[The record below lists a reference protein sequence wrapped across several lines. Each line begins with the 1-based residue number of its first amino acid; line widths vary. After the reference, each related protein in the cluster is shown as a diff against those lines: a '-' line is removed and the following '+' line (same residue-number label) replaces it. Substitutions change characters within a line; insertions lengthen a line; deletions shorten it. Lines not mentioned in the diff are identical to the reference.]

1 MRGHEDDG
9 RGVGAVAHER
19 GRFHTGEPRH
29 LDVEEDDIGRR
40 VARKSERRDRVLG
53 LADDV
58 DAVLAEEVPQL
69 RPGGRLVVDD
79 QGADGTSSR
88 TTVPNG
94 NERSLTLSP

>member
-1 MRGHEDDG
+1 M
-9 RGVGAVAHER
+9 VSHER
-19 GRFHTGEPRH
+19 GRFHTREPGH
-29 LDVEEDDIGRR
+29 LDVEEDDVGSR
-40 VARKSERRDRVLG
+40 VARKRQRRDGVLG

-58 DAVLAEEVPQL
+58 DVVLAEEVPQL

-94 NERSLTLSP
+94 NERSFTLSP